1 MAFLHHCIYSCYL
14 EHDPLTLQGILK
26 LNESGHN
33 LEKMINHSNQQN
45 GAMHSQTKVLGI
57 MLLAAVVAAA
67 GGAAIFS
74 AMGAAEATD
83 RGRIS
88 GTLTAPSNG
97 NPFGGDQVGTFS
109 VLSDGSQTSIFA
121 RVDIVA
127 SEGSVLEGW
136 LVDEGTGYK
145 LSLGQLND
153 NNGSL
158 IFHQDLVNA
167 YTYNVLVI
175 TEEPDNDTDPNP
187 ATPVGGAPLPSPFGQ

>member
-1 MAFLHHCIYSCYL
+1 
-14 EHDPLTLQGILK
+14 
-26 LNESGHN
+26 
-33 LEKMINHSNQQN
+33 MINRSKQQN

-57 MLLAAVVAAA
+57 MLLAVVVAAA
-67 GGAAIFS
+67 VGVAAIFS
-74 AMGAAEATD
+74 AMGAAEATATE
-83 RGRIS
+83 GLTS

-97 NPFGGDQVGTFS
+97 NPFGGNQVGTFS

-121 RVDIVA
+121 HVDLVA

-158 IFHQDLVNA
+158 SFHQVLVNA

>member
-1 MAFLHHCIYSCYL
+1 
-14 EHDPLTLQGILK
+14 
-26 LNESGHN
+26 
-33 LEKMINHSNQQN
+33 MINHSKQQN

-57 MLLAAVVAAA
+57 MLAAVVAA

-74 AMGAAEATD
+74 AMGAAEATAE
-83 RGRIS
+83 GIIS

-97 NPFGGDQVGTFS
+97 NPFGGDQVGTFN

-121 RVDIVA
+121 HVDLVA

-136 LVDEGTGYK
+136 LIDEGTDYK
-145 LSLGQLND
+145 LSLGQLNG
-153 NNGSL
+153 NSSL

>member
-1 MAFLHHCIYSCYL
+1 
-14 EHDPLTLQGILK
+14 
-26 LNESGHN
+26 
-33 LEKMINHSNQQN
+33 MINHSKQQN
-45 GAMHSQTKVLGI
+45 GVMHSQTKVLGI
-57 MLLAAVVAAA
+57 MLAAVVAA
-67 GGAAIFS
+67 GGAAIFFS

-121 RVDIVA
+121 HVDLVA

-136 LVDEGTGYK
+136 LVDAGTDYK

-153 NNGSL
+153 RGSL

-175 TEEPDNDTDPNP
+175 TEETDKDTDPNP

>member
-1 MAFLHHCIYSCYL
+1 LHLFLLSRT
-14 EHDPLTLQGILK
+14 DPLTLQGILK

-45 GAMHSQTKVLGI
+45 GPMYSQTKVLGI
-57 MLLAAVVAAA
+57 ILAAVVTAAV
-67 GGAAIFS
+67 GGATIFFS
-74 AMGAAEATD
+74 AMGAAEATAAE
-83 RGRIS
+83 RLTS

-97 NPFGGDQVGTFS
+97 NPFGGDQVGTFT

-121 RVDIVA
+121 HVDLVA
-127 SEGSVLEGW
+127 SEDSVLEGW

-145 LSLGQLND
+145 LSLGQLKD
-153 NNGSL
+153 NSSL
-158 IFHQDLVNA
+158 SFHQVLVNA

>member
-1 MAFLHHCIYSCYL
+1 LHLFLLCRTDL
-14 EHDPLTLQGILK
+14 LTLQGILK
-26 LNESGHN
+26 LNGSGNN
-33 LEKMINHSNQQN
+33 LEKMINHSEQQD
-45 GAMHSQTKVLGI
+45 GAMNSQTKVLGI
-57 MLLAAVVAAA
+57 ILAAIVAAGA
-67 GGAAIFS
+67 GAGATIFFS
-74 AMGAAEATD
+74 AMGAAEATAAE
-83 RGRIS
+83 GIIS

-97 NPFGGDQVGTFS
+97 DPFGGDQVGTFS

-121 RVDIVA
+121 HVDLVA

-136 LVDEGTGYK
+136 LVDVGTDYK

-153 NNGSL
+153 NNSL

>member
-1 MAFLHHCIYSCYL
+1 LHFILLSRTDL
-14 EHDPLTLQGILK
+14 LTLQGILK
-26 LNESGHN
+26 LNESGNN
-33 LEKMINHSNQQN
+33 LEKMINHSKQQN

-57 MLLAAVVAAA
+57 ILAAVVAA

-74 AMGAAEATD
+74 AMGAAEATAAE
-83 RGRIS
+83 GLTS

-97 NPFGGDQVGTFS
+97 NPFGGDQVGTFT

-121 RVDIVA
+121 HVDLVA
-127 SEGSVLEGW
+127 SEGLVLEGW
-136 LVDEGTGYK
+136 LVDEETDYK

-153 NNGSL
+153 NSSL

-187 ATPVGGAPLPSPFGQ
+187 ATPVGGASLPNPFGQ

>member
-1 MAFLHHCIYSCYL
+1 LQLFLLSRT
-14 EHDPLTLQGILK
+14 DPLTLQGILK
-26 LNESGHN
+26 LNESGNN

-57 MLLAAVVAAA
+57 MLLAAVVAAV
-67 GGAAIFS
+67 GGATIFFS
-74 AMGAAEATD
+74 AMGAAEATAAE
-83 RGRIS
+83 GLTS
-88 GTLTAPSNG
+88 GALTAPSNG
-97 NPFGGDQVGTFS
+97 NPFGGDQVGTFT
-109 VLSDGSQTSIFA
+109 VLSDGSRTSVFA
-121 RVDIVA
+121 HVDLVA

-153 NNGSL
+153 NGSL
-158 IFHQDLVNA
+158 SFHQVLVNA

>member
-1 MAFLHHCIYSCYL
+1 
-14 EHDPLTLQGILK
+14 
-26 LNESGHN
+26 
-33 LEKMINHSNQQN
+33 
-45 GAMHSQTKVLGI
+45 MHSQTKVLGI
-57 MLLAAVVAAA
+57 MLLAAVVVA
-67 GGAAIFS
+67 GGGGATIFFS
-74 AMGAAEATD
+74 AMSAAEATD

-97 NPFGGDQVGTFS
+97 DPFGGDQVGTFS

-121 RVDIVA
+121 HVDLVA

-136 LVDEGTGYK
+136 LVDEGTDYK

-175 TEEPDNDTDPNP
+175 TEEPDNDADPNP